1 MTPEQCRA
9 ARGWLNWTQA
19 DLAKAANTALSTVKD
34 YEGARRNPMP
44 NNLAAM
50 KAALEATGIAFFDD
64 EGSSGLM
71 IKKRERQLSDSN

>member
-34 YEGARRNPMP
+34 YEGGRRTPMP
-44 NNLAAM
+44 NNLAAIQV
-50 KAALEATGIAFFDD
+50 ALEKAGIGFVFADGKMACGITYANP
-64 EGSSGLM
+64 EKG
-71 IKKRERQLSDSN
+71 